1 MQKVKNKITKKDLL
15 AGLIFLVFAILML
28 AVIIPYAVPVSFVP
42 PGQISPRFLPEVL
55 TGAILVLSALLLFL
69 PLLKKAVPPAQAP
82 AAADVEP
89 EADNPRFLKIA
100 PFLSITVIII
110 SYLLLAWFGFI
121 ACSIFSMAA
130 IMFAFGERNIPKL
143 FMVSLIITALVWLFA
158 VKLLNIPLP

>member
-1 MQKVKNKITKKDLL
+1 MQKIKNKITKKDLL
-15 AGLIFLVFAILML
+15 TGLIFLVFAILML

-55 TGAILVLSALLLFL
+55 TGAILVFSALLLLL
-69 PLLKKAVPPAQAP
+69 PLLKKPAPPVKAP
-82 AAADVEP
+82 VSEEESAAENAT
-89 EADNPRFLKIA
+89 FLKIA
-100 PFLSITVIII
+100 PFLSIAVIII
-110 SYLLLAWFGFI
+110 SYLLLIWFGFI

-143 FMVSLIITALVWLFA
+143 VIVSLIITALVWLFA

>member
-1 MQKVKNKITKKDLL
+1 MQKIKNKITKKDLL
-15 AGLIFLVFAILML
+15 TGLIFLVFAILML

-55 TGAILVLSALLLFL
+55 TGAILVFSALLLLL
-69 PLLKKAVPPAQAP
+69 PLLKKSAPSVKAP
-82 AAADVEP
+82 ATEEEPAAEN
-89 EADNPRFLKIA
+89 AAFLKIA
-100 PFLSITVIII
+100 PFLSIAVIII
-110 SYLLLAWFGFI
+110 SYLLLVWFGFI

-143 FMVSLIITALVWLFA
+143 VIVSLIITALVWLFA